1 MLTFYANRRQFRAL
15 EGLAYWIAD
24 AEYIKERFGSNDP
37 EIKTCDV
44 TIRKCIFPELDELGV
59 PFWVQNSVIA
69 FASNWRA
76 YHSEYFSVAMAAKGI
91 YRREAGMCTA

>member
-91 YRREAGMCTA
+91 YRREAGACTA